1 MLTEFV
7 KCSAVE
13 SHVEIPQELHLA
25 PQEVLVQDLP
35 AVPMVGSTRP
45 GHTHGALA
53 AINIHLAEQSTLLGQ
68 RRVVAVP
75 RLPIKMVKAG
85 PNPPDQEEI
94 ID

>member
-1 MLTEFV
+1 MTEFV

-25 PQEVLVQDLP
+25 PQEVLVQVLP
-35 AVPMVGSTRP
+35 AVPMVGSTRQ
-45 GHTHGALA
+45 GHTHGVPTV
-53 AINIHLAEQSTLLGQ
+53 INIHLAEQNTLLGQ

-75 RLPIKMVKAG
+75 RLPVKMVKAG
-85 PNPPDQEEI
+85 PNLPDQEDV